1 MKKYIAELANHIKV
15 LFRGL
20 CKAIYGAAFSCL
32 MVVSFCVF
40 VSVSKETGW
49 SAVFDFISACA
60 TLVVSI
66 AGVYLFGFT
75 KKKGGKHG

>member
-1 MKKYIAELANHIKV
+1 
-15 LFRGL
+15 
-20 CKAIYGAAFSCL
+20 
-32 MVVSFCVF
+32 MVVSVCVF

-66 AGVYLFGFT
+66 AGVYLFGLT